1 MVARTRLIPA
11 LILLYIGGSIGSM
24 RLAHKDAKYNVEHR
38 GSGRDCGAVD
48 LGCAVREDVLAKCGA
63 GRRPVCPGTF
73 HSRGAGEGHREGPKP
88 WARRSGGSS
97 RESGRTQR
105 PIEPGTRPGSRPR
118 SSFFARSGPGSEEV
132 LSNNPDDHSC
142 FQTPSEGFPEVLLS
156 SREKSSPT
164 TDGGG
169 RSSKQ
174 SRSLK
179 ITRVRGIFHWHWIR
193 RSIGGTSRR
202 SLYMQSH
209 TGMIIAWPIYRGE
222 EDEGRAVAISATGR

>member
-11 LILLYIGGSIGSM
+11 LILLYIGNSIGSM

-132 LSNNPDDHSC
+132 LSNNPDHHSC
-142 FQTPSEGFPEVLLS
+142 FQTPSECFSEVLLS
-156 SREKSSPT
+156 TREKSSLSHHSIP
-164 TDGGG
+164 DGGVDHHNREDHSKSPEYEGSSSGTGSVG
-169 RSSKQ
+169 RS
-174 SRSLK
+174 
-179 ITRVRGIFHWHWIR
+179 VEPRGDPCICK
-193 RSIGGTSRR
+193 
-202 SLYMQSH
+202 
-209 TGMIIAWPIYRGE
+209 
-222 EDEGRAVAISATGR
+222 ATPA